1 VDTSGPQESTLTF
14 ENFVDVLIQRCT
26 SEEMKNPVDVLEPDG
41 HTPAR
46 STSDARRF
54 RLDAETLLGKTGRKL
69 DSSVFGTMSLSLVQG
84 KTGGAASV
92 TRTVLRTDS
101 SERRMEGELALR
113 YERLSGSTL
122 RVFANVS
129 THPVL

>member
-1 VDTSGPQESTLTF
+1 
-14 ENFVDVLIQRCT
+14 
-26 SEEMKNPVDVLEPDG
+26 
-41 HTPAR
+41 
-46 STSDARRF
+46 
-54 RLDAETLLGKTGRKL
+54 
-69 DSSVFGTMSLSLVQG
+69 MSLSLVQG